1 MSCYVSAYAPGCHQ
15 MRLLWTRLLS
25 PESFSRFLMP
35 QFTFLLKEE
44 IELSALAQELTRLDK
59 FSSQAWC
66 AAGNCF
72 SLQKEHENS
81 IKFFNR
87 AIQVG
92 ETDVLRKK
100 L

>member
-1 MSCYVSAYAPGCHQ
+1 M
-15 MRLLWTRLLS
+15 LLS
-25 PESFSRFLMP
+25 PETLRFLMP
-35 QFTFLLKEE
+35 RFTFLLKEE

-92 ETDVLRKK
+92 ETDVLRNK
-100 L
+100 LEASTLCGIKYWTDF

>member
-1 MSCYVSAYAPGCHQ
+1 V
-15 MRLLWTRLLS
+15 
-25 PESFSRFLMP
+25 
-35 QFTFLLKEE
+35 
-44 IELSALAQELTRLDK
+44 ELSALAKELTRLDK
-59 FSSQAWC
+59 FSAQAWC

-87 AIQVG
+87 AIQVSSSTKVDSAG
-92 ETDVLRKK
+92 QCCDLDCRRFLPIFCKNGAI